1 MNNQNKNFKVFSG
14 IRSFLKLEN
23 GYVSVTDVET
33 KVSVVEDYKVVYD
46 ILKIILTEQ
55 RFNVFLR
62 ELSAGNLV
70 VYNFLTNKLS
80 FVKDKEEE
88 LVKFGLSK
96 ELTRSI
102 IEERYIN
109 EDSKEEIRKHIVDS
123 LE

>member
-62 ELSAGNLV
+62 ELSA
-70 VYNFLTNKLS
+70 
-80 FVKDKEEE
+80 DKEEE

-109 EDSKEEIRKHIVDS
+109 EDSKEEFF
-123 LE
+123 LNW

>member
-109 EDSKEEIRKHIVDS
+109 EDSKEEFFLIW
-123 LE
+123 

>member
-62 ELSAGNLV
+62 EWSAGNLV

-109 EDSKEEIRKHIVDS
+109 EDSKEEFF
-123 LE
+123 LNW

>member
-55 RFNVFLR
+55 RFDIFLR

-109 EDSKEEIRKHIVDS
+109 EDSKEEFF
-123 LE
+123 LNL

>member
-70 VYNFLTNKLS
+70 VYNFWDGN
-80 FVKDKEEE
+80 FVDK
-88 LVKFGLSK
+88 
-96 ELTRSI
+96 I
-102 IEERYIN
+102 IDKIKKQNERIF
-109 EDSKEEIRKHIVDS
+109 
-123 LE
+123 